1 MVVVVNL
8 KKNIIA
14 VAVVLNCYHVAVN
27 QKKNISTVV
36 VGKINNVLYNM
47 RQCGK
52 LSHLFK
58 WENNLQELFYLFS
71 NDREQNNGETR
82 LMTRIVFKNMNT
94 NIYGDWV
101 VDSGC
106 TFFTREDLSRAVITQ
121 RSDVTSVTI
130 DGQKHFIQFN
140 EKLEEFLK

>member
-1 MVVVVNL
+1 
-8 KKNIIA
+8 
-14 VAVVLNCYHVAVN
+14 
-27 QKKNISTVV
+27 
-36 VGKINNVLYNM
+36 
-47 RQCGK
+47 
-52 LSHLFK
+52 
-58 WENNLQELFYLFS
+58 
-71 NDREQNNGETR
+71 
-82 LMTRIVFKNMNT
+82 MTRIVFKNMNT

-101 VDSGC
+101 EDSGC